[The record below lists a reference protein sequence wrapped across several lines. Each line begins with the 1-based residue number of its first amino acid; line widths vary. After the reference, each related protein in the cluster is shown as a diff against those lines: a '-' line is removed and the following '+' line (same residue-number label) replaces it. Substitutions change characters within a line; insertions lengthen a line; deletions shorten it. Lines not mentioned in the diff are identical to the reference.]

1 MNDKIENIQKNLL
14 NLMNLRAKYKC
25 TLMIQVQE
33 WKITCEK
40 LLTKVPQELIVNLKI
55 SNRMI
60 SIGANSDQKELA
72 NYFEDDV
79 SNETVAGQEP
89 FNQLNQ
95 YNMTIHALQDSTI
108 LLLIIHHC
116 CRWRH
121 VACFAKKI
129 KNGTRDVFAV
139 YVSQQ
144 KQQT

>member
-79 SNETVAGQEP
+79 SNETVAGSDSALTFLHQNCANTFPDINPPSIVVKYIME
-89 FNQLNQ
+89 
-95 YNMTIHALQDSTI
+95 TINEKI
-108 LLLIIHHC
+108 LLQAYI
-116 CRWRH
+116 
-121 VACFAKKI
+121 
-129 KNGTRDVFAV
+129 
-139 YVSQQ
+139 
-144 KQQT
+144 